1 MHAMAIEES
10 DREDLLG
17 QAVQMP
23 LRILIEIAALDSNAT
38 NATTLDADPIANP
51 DPVAGEEGIAEIA
64 RLQIFVGRRKTGG
77 VSIYIDEDPVY
88 QFTESGKLRRAF
100 VSGKKYAAHL
110 GKLCPITRTTQGGRV
125 ALVWQQLDDQQ
136 FVDFQEMWSR
146 YLLHLMNAVI
156 SGSYKIMGQVPEN
169 EGLPA
174 WFSAWLETAPT
185 ELIIA
190 EKPNAE

>member
-1 MHAMAIEES
+1 MAIEES

-23 LRILIEIAALDSNAT
+23 MRIVIEIAALDSS
-38 NATTLDADPIANP
+38 TTTVIAEPVANP
-51 DPVAGEEGIAEIA
+51 DPVAGEEVIAAIA
-64 RLQIFVGRRKTGG
+64 RLQIFAGRRKTGG
-77 VSIYIDEDPVY
+77 VSIYFDEDPVY

-110 GKLCPITRTTQGGRV
+110 GKLCPITRSTQGGRV
-125 ALVWQQLDDQQ
+125 ALEWQQLDDQQ
-136 FVDFQEMWSR
+136 FVDFQELWSR
-146 YLLHLMNAVI
+146 YLLHLINAVS
-156 SGSYKIMGQVPEN
+156 SGSYKIMGQAPEN

-174 WFSAWLETAPT
+174 WFSAWLETVPSKWT
-185 ELIIA
+185 IA

>member
-1 MHAMAIEES
+1 MAIEES

-23 LRILIEIAALDSNAT
+23 LRILIEIAALDLGAT
-38 NATTLDADPIANP
+38 NRRTVNAEPIANP
-51 DPVAGEEGIAEIA
+51 EPVAGEEEIAEIA

-77 VSIYIDEDPVY
+77 VSIYFDEDPVY
-88 QFTESGKLRRAF
+88 QFTESGELRRAF
-100 VSGKKYAAHL
+100 VIGKKYAAHL
-110 GKLCPITRTTQGGRV
+110 GKLCPITRSARGGRI
-125 ALVWQQLDDQQ
+125 ALEWQQLDDQQ
-136 FVDFQEMWSR
+136 FVNFQGMWSR
-146 YLLHLMNAVI
+146 YLLHLINAVS

-174 WFSAWLETAPT
+174 WFSAWLETSPSR
-185 ELIIA
+185 LIIA